1 MEEWIYYHPDMH
13 RELTP
18 EEKEEFEELFWEN
31 ERIFYGEDA
40 QNI

>member
-1 MEEWIYYHPDMH
+1 MEDWIYYHPDMH

-18 EEKEEFEELFWEN
+18 EEREEFEELFWEN

-40 QNI
+40 QDI